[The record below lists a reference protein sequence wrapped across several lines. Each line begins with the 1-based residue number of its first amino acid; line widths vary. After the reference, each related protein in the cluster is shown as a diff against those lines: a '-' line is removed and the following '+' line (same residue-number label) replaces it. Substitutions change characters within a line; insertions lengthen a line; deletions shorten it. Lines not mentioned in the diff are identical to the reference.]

1 MPLEI
6 TIKNYRCFSDSNPA
20 RFIIQKGFTAFIGV
34 NNSGK
39 SSLLKFFYE
48 FRSLFTSVADPS
60 SFQNAIYGTMQSF
73 SFPREVLDMQE
84 VFCNVN
90 ERPLTIQVIF
100 FSEDGAVEKDNL
112 PIAEK
117 IVFTIP
123 RNNTYTAQLYSANK
137 ILPSSAKHRLNHM
150 VWMEENRPL
159 AEDTPLANV
168 SDLIK
173 SLRDLG
179 NTLYIGPFRN
189 VLSLIAGSQTTLG
202 YLDYFDIKVG
212 QAFIQQWRWLKT
224 GPDRKFN
231 SISMEITNF
240 LQDFFKYKKV
250 EINASN
256 DDQTLKFF
264 IDEKP
269 YTISEL
275 GSGLSQFFLV
285 LANAA
290 IKEPSYILID
300 EPELNLHPSLQLDFL
315 TTLGQYA
322 SQGVFF
328 ATHSIGLA
336 RASAERIYT
345 VRKGDESSEVIEYEK
360 SPSLVEFLGELSFST
375 YREFGFDKV
384 LMVEGRTEIK
394 TMQQFLRKYGKDHE
408 ILILSLGGSSFITP
422 DSQSELEEVKRIS
435 ENIFVLIDSEKKSM
449 DAPLELKRQDFLEM
463 CQEIEINCH
472 VLERRATENYFTDR
486 AIKQVKGE
494 KYGVLG
500 PYDKLENAPHGWKK
514 AENWRIAQEMSKEE
528 LEATDLGKFIKNLCG
543 IESTTN

>member
-1 MPLEI
+1 MPVEI

-48 FRSLFTSVADPS
+48 FRSLFTFLSDS
-60 SFQNAIYGTMQSF
+60 TTFENAVYGTRQNF
-73 SFPREVLDMQE
+73 NFPGEVLDIQE

-90 ERPLTIQVIF
+90 ERPMTIELQF
-100 FSEDGAVEKDNL
+100 LGDNGAKEKNNL

-117 IVFTIP
+117 ILITIP
-123 RNNTYTAQLYSANK
+123 RDNTYTAQLYSVNK
-137 ILPSSAKHRLNHM
+137 ILPSSHNNRLNHM
-150 VWMEENRPL
+150 TWMEG
-159 AEDTPLANV
+159 DTPLADV
-168 SDLIK
+168 SDLIE
-173 SLRDLG
+173 SLKYLS

-189 VLSLIAGSQTTLG
+189 ILSLIAGSQQTLG

-212 QAFIQQWRWLKT
+212 QAFIQQWQWLKT
-224 GPDRKFN
+224 GPDRKLN
-231 SISMEITNF
+231 SISIKLTNF
-240 LQDFFKYKKV
+240 LQDFFKYKKL
-250 EINASN
+250 EINASH
-256 DDQTLKFF
+256 DGRTLKFF

-269 YTISEL
+269 YTISDL

-435 ENIFVLIDSEKKSM
+435 ENIFILIDSEKQSP
-449 DAPLELKRQDFLEM
+449 DDTLEQKRKAFLEM
-463 CQEIEINCH
+463 CEKIQINCH
-472 VLERRATENYFTDR
+472 VLERRATENYFSER

-494 KYGVLG
+494 KYEALG
-500 PYDKLENAPHGWKK
+500 HYEKLETASHGWKK
-514 AENWRIAQEMSKEE
+514 AENWRIAQAMSKEE
-528 LEATDLGKFIKNLCG
+528 LEATDLGKFIKDLCG
-543 IESTTN
+543 I

>member
-48 FRSLFTSVADPS
+48 FRSLFTSVSERRNFVGAM
-60 SFQNAIYGTMQSF
+60 YGQAQSF
-73 SFPREVLDMQE
+73 NFPKEVLDPQE

-90 ERPLTIQVIF
+90 KRPLIIELKF
-100 FSEDGAVEKDNL
+100 FYENGATEKDNL

-117 IVFTIP
+117 IIITIP
-123 RNNTYTAQLYSANK
+123 RNNTYTAQIYSANK
-137 ILPSSAKHRLNHM
+137 ILPSGGDVSEEMK
-150 VWMEENRPL
+150 WMFEK
-159 AEDTPLANV
+159 TPRIDV
-168 SDLIK
+168 SDIIK
-173 SLRDLG
+173 SFRDLSK
-179 NTLYIGPFRN
+179 TLYIGPFRN
-189 VLSLIAGSQTTLG
+189 ALSLIAISGYQRQIDSQ
-202 YLDYFDIKVG
+202 YLDYFDVKVG
-212 QAFIQQWRWLKT
+212 RAFIQEWRRLKT
-224 GPDRKFN
+224 GFDRDLNSVSIKVTN
-231 SISMEITNF
+231 SI
-240 LQDFFKYKKV
+240 QDIFKFRKL
-250 EINASN
+250 EINASD

-264 IDEKP
+264 IDENP

-345 VRKGDESSEVIEYEK
+345 VRKGDESSKVIKYET

-384 LMVEGRTEIK
+384 LMVEGRTDIK

-422 DSQSELEEVKRIS
+422 ESESELEEVKRIS
-435 ENIFVLIDSEKKSM
+435 DNIFVLIDSEKESL
-449 DAPLELKRQDFLEM
+449 DETLEPKRQAFVEM
-463 CQEIEINCH
+463 CEQIGITCH

-486 AIKQVKGE
+486 AIKKVKGE
-494 KYGVLG
+494 KYGALAH
-500 PYDKLENAPHGWKK
+500 YEKLENAPHGWKK

-528 LEATDLGKFIKNLCG
+528 LEATDLGKFIKALCG